1 MTGIFLAQS
10 AWKSSWKLHQRVREV
25 ALRQLAAACA
35 GRLRALV
42 AAISIAIFL
51 ASLTILTGCRPPQ
64 VSQADITVSISADG
78 ATQQVSVPAGST
90 AQQAVAAT
98 GVTLGELDRL
108 EPPGY
113 TVLSDGDSVRVRRIR
128 EEFDTQQV
136 VIPFEHQ
143 ELRNESLPEGETRL
157 IQAGQNG
164 SKELTYR
171 HVYEDGVE
179 TSSSVVK
186 EVILQPSTPEIV
198 MLGVQTPFAPLTIP
212 GKLVYITG
220 GNAWMMESST
230 ANRRPLVTSGDL
242 DGRIFTLSPD
252 GNWLLFTRKSTKHLE
267 EEINTLW
274 VVNTATQTPTPI
286 NLKVSNVVHFAAW
299 VPGQAD
305 MVSYSTVE
313 PRATAPGWM
322 AYNDLFI
329 VTFSPAGVVAKPKQ
343 IVAVNLGGIYG
354 WWGTTFAWSP
364 DGSRLAYA
372 RPDGVGFV
380 DLETGTLIPWLD
392 VTPLDTHG
400 DWAWVPSPAWGADGE
415 TLFVVTHAP
424 PTGLVSSEESPFFD
438 LLGLSLVNN
447 ANVRL
452 VQQAGMFAYPAV
464 SPLRA
469 NDAEKAYRIA
479 FLEAIFPAQSETS
492 RYRLVMM
499 DRDGSNRQ
507 TLFPGQGLTGL
518 DPQTPVWAPE
528 AIPGEAD
535 FLAILYQ
542 GNLWLVDTISGQAQ
556 QVTGDGLTSRI
567 DWK

>member
-1 MTGIFLAQS
+1 LPFLIGICL
-10 AWKSSWKLHQRVREV
+10 L
-25 ALRQLAAACA
+25 
-35 GRLRALV
+35 
-42 AAISIAIFL
+42 
-51 ASLTILTGCRPPQ
+51 ILTGCQPPQ

-78 ATQQVSVPAGST
+78 ATQQVSLLAGST
-90 AQQAVAAT
+90 AAQAIAAA

-136 VIPFEHQ
+136 IIPFEHQ

-164 SKELTYR
+164 MKELTFR

-198 MLGVQTPFAPLTIP
+198 MLGVQTPFAPLPIP
-212 GKLVYITG
+212 GKLAYLTG
-220 GNAWMMESST
+220 GNAWVMEDST
-230 ANRRPLVTSGDL
+230 ANRKPLVTSGDL
-242 DGRIFTLSPD
+242 DGRIFALSPD
-252 GNWLLFTRKSTKHLE
+252 GNWLLFTRKSTKSE
-267 EEINTLW
+267 QEEINTLW
-274 VVNTATQTPTPI
+274 VVSTASPAPTPI
-286 NLKVSNVVHFAAW
+286 NLKISNVVHYAGW

-313 PRATAPGWM
+313 PRATAPGWQ
-322 AYNDLFI
+322 ANNDFYTL
-329 VTFSPAGVVAKPKQ
+329 TFSASGVVNKPKR
-343 IVAVNLGGIYG
+343 IVEANAGGICG

-380 DLETGTLIPWLD
+380 DLETGSLIPWLD

-400 DWAWVPSPAWGADGE
+400 DWAWIPSLAWGADGA

-424 PTGLVSSEESPFFD
+424 PTGLVSPEESPFFD
-438 LLGLSLVNN
+438 LIGLSLVNS

-464 SPLRA
+464 SPLRLIG
-469 NDAEKAYRIA
+469 AEKAYRVA

-492 RYRLVMM
+492 RYRLVEM
-499 DRDGSNRQ
+499 DRDGSNWQR
-507 TLFPGQGLTGL
+507 LFPGRGLTGL

-528 AIPGEAD
+528 AIPGEGD

-542 GNLWLVDTISGQAQ
+542 GNLWLVDVSSGQAQ
-556 QVTGDGLTSRI
+556 QITGDGLTDKI

>member
-1 MTGIFLAQS
+1 MSYLPFLIGICL
-10 AWKSSWKLHQRVREV
+10 L
-25 ALRQLAAACA
+25 
-35 GRLRALV
+35 
-42 AAISIAIFL
+42 
-51 ASLTILTGCRPPQ
+51 ILSGCQPPQ

-78 ATQQVSVPAGST
+78 ATQQVSLPAGST
-90 AQQAVAAT
+90 AAQAIAAA

-136 VIPFEHQ
+136 IIPFEHQ

-164 SKELTYR
+164 VKELTYR

-198 MLGVQTPFAPLTIP
+198 MLGVQTPFAPLSIP
-212 GKLVYITG
+212 GKLVYLTG
-220 GNAWMMESST
+220 GNAWMMEDST
-230 ANRRPLVTSGDL
+230 ANRQPLVNTGDL
-242 DGRIFTLSPD
+242 DGRIFALSPD
-252 GNWLLFTRKSTKHLE
+252 GNWLLFTRNSTKPQE
-267 EEINTLW
+267 EENNTLW
-274 VVNTATQTPTPI
+274 VVSTASPALTPI
-286 NLKVSNVVHFAAW
+286 NLKVSNVVNYAGW
-299 VPGQAD
+299 VPGQTD

-313 PRATAPGWM
+313 PRAAAPGWQ
-322 AYNDLFI
+322 ANNDFYTL
-329 VTFSPAGVVAKPKQ
+329 TFSASGVVNKPQ
-343 IVAVNLGGIYG
+343 MIIEVNAGGIYG

-380 DLETGTLIPWLD
+380 DLETGSLIPWLD
-392 VTPLDTHG
+392 ITPFDTHG
-400 DWAWVPSPAWGADGE
+400 DWAWIPSLAWGADGK

-424 PTGLVSSEESPFFD
+424 PTGLVSPEESPFFD
-438 LLGLSLVNN
+438 LIGLSLVNS

-469 NDAEKAYRIA
+469 LGAEKAYRVA

-492 RYRLVMM
+492 RYRLVEM
-499 DRDGSNRQ
+499 DRDGSNLQR
-507 TLFPGQGLTGL
+507 LFPGQGLTGL

-528 AIPGEAD
+528 AIPGEGD
-535 FLAILYQ
+535 FLAVLYQ
-542 GNLWLVDTISGQAQ
+542 GNLWLVDVSSGQAQ
-556 QVTGDGLTSRI
+556 QVTGDGSIIRI